1 MGNANG
7 GTMTYFKAK
16 FVEDDGKEKWLSW
29 SHWGNSVEEGF
40 YYVSNEARAAIFAEE
55 SLQEEE
61 VIKALGAKHFIVY
74 EVDEIQAKK
83 YRSRV
88 YR

>member
-1 MGNANG
+1 MENVNG

-16 FVEDDGKEKWLSW
+16 FIEDNGKEKWLSW
-29 SHWGNSVEEGF
+29 SHWGSSVEEGF
-40 YYVSNEARAAIFAEE
+40 YYTSNEVRAGIFTEE

-61 VIKALGAKHFIVY
+61 VIKALSLKSFIVY